1 MHSSEEAHVQKRGDT
16 MDTPRKQRQPD
27 PERQQ
32 LILTRNRQTHGM
44 VLAAMLLF
52 LVLLFGL
59 INLLRPKSTFS
70 ENENRKLSAYPKPTL
85 ASIADGSFM
94 SSLESA
100 FSDQFFGRDRW
111 IESKLRM
118 DTFLGRRE
126 SNGVYLCDDRYL
138 MEIPSAPDP
147 AVLGKTLNAM
157 NNFAVR
163 HNDLN
168 ISAMIVPN
176 ASYVMRDYLPK
187 NAPAHSQ
194 QEDLFSIEQTLS
206 PYMQFIDVTQAL
218 KNHVRDGVFYRT
230 DHHWT
235 SLGACFAFEAA
246 AEKLGIATPLT
257 DYSIHILANDFEGT
271 LASKSGRHGV
281 TDTVTAYE
289 ALGSDVSYYVI
300 YDSAQEK
307 AGSMFVSS
315 ALDAK
320 DKYTVFFGGNHP
332 LVTLKTTANT
342 GKVLL
347 LFKDSYANCFVQF
360 LIPYYDQIV
369 MVDPRYYYDNA
380 DQLITQRAVTDVLFL
395 YNNST
400 FIADT
405 ALSDTLNAGLRSA
418 E

>member
-1 MHSSEEAHVQKRGDT
+1 M
-16 MDTPRKQRQPD
+16 
-27 PERQQ
+27 
-32 LILTRNRQTHGM
+32 
-44 VLAAMLLF
+44 
-52 LVLLFGL
+52 
-59 INLLRPKSTFS
+59 
-70 ENENRKLSAYPKPTL
+70 
-85 ASIADGSFM
+85 
-94 SSLESA
+94 
-100 FSDQFFGRDRW
+100 
-111 IESKLRM
+111 
-118 DTFLGRRE
+118 
-126 SNGVYLCDDRYL
+126 
-138 MEIPSAPDP
+138 
-147 AVLGKTLNAM
+147 
-157 NNFAVR
+157 
-163 HNDLN
+163 
-168 ISAMIVPN
+168 
-176 ASYVMRDYLPK
+176 
-187 NAPAHSQ
+187 
-194 QEDLFSIEQTLS
+194 
-206 PYMQFIDVTQAL
+206 
-218 KNHVRDGVFYRT
+218 
-230 DHHWT
+230 
-235 SLGACFAFEAA
+235 
-246 AEKLGIATPLT
+246 
-257 DYSIHILANDFEGT
+257 
-271 LASKSGRHGV
+271 

-315 ALDAK
+315 ALDTK

-395 YNNST
+395 YNDST